1 MFSQENRLRHEKDI
15 KALFLKGKSAFG
27 VLVSVKFYPNRLG
40 VARFAVV
47 IGTKVAKRAVV
58 RNRLR
63 RQVREI
69 IKKYLAE
76 MKPGY
81 DVALLIKK
89 EAIGKKSRQI
99 EEELVATLK
108 RKTPLLP

>member
-27 VLVSVKFYPNRLG
+27 VLVGVKFRANRLP
-40 VARFAVV
+40 VSRFAVV
-47 IGTKVAKRAVV
+47 IGTKVSKKAVV

-69 IKKYLAE
+69 IKKHLSEIAF
-76 MKPGY
+76 GY

-89 EAIGKKSRQI
+89 EAIGKKSREI
-99 EEELVATLK
+99 EEELLVTLK
-108 RKTPLLP
+108 RKTPLLS